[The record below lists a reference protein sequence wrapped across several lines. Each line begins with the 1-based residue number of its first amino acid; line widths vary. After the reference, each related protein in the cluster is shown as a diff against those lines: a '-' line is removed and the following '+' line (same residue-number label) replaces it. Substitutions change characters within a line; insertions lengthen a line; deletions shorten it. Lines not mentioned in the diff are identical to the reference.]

1 MGWGLTASVCLSG
14 KGSSGKGTEKGGLK
28 CPFQH
33 LAKLH
38 DSVGAMHLSLLGG
51 RRHCVDSI
59 VHDSLDMQ
67 KTLTRQV
74 LMKRV

>member
-1 MGWGLTASVCLSG
+1 MGWGLTTSLCLSG
-14 KGSSGKGTEKGGLK
+14 KGSSGKGTEKKGLK
-28 CPFQH
+28 CLSEH

-67 KTLTRQV
+67 AAERESADEKG
-74 LMKRV
+74 M